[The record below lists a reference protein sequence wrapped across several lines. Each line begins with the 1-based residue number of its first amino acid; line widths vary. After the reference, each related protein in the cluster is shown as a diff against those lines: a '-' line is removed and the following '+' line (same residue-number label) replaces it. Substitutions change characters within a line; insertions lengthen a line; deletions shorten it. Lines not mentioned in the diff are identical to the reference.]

1 LSEDEIE
8 KMVRDAGEHK
18 VEDEKRADVVNTR
31 NSLDGLIIASEKMIK
46 EQDGN
51 LQPEDLTNLERG
63 ISDAK
68 AKLSSESIDELKAAK
83 EKLDKT
89 VHEIS
94 QKAYQQ
100 TAQAGSG
107 EEKSGSSSSD
117 NKDKTVDADFKEV

>member
-1 LSEDEIE
+1 
-8 KMVRDAGEHK
+8 MVRDAGEHK